1 MRRILSIGVAV
12 VFALISGMLTFSA
25 GVSAS
30 EGENDNVIDEKFG
43 QPIVVYG
50 ESLTEEQKEQV
61 RRLLDVDDPSMVQEH
76 IVTAED
82 LVNYIN
88 GDPNSNM
95 YSSAKIIRK
104 EDGHGLEVKIMN
116 PEYITQVTKDMY
128 ANALLTAGIEN
139 AVVEVASPLKV
150 TGHSALTGI
159 YKAYHVEGE
168 SLNQDRMEVANEELS
183 LATKLAE
190 KEGMDQEKVSELLT
204 QIKQAISEQNPAS
217 KEEVEQIIQE
227 QLDKLNLELSPEDR
241 ELLIN
246 LFEKMRTI
254 NIDFDSVRSQL
265 ETLAN
270 DIRGRIEDVT
280 GDTGFFQAIVNFFKK
295 IIEWIA
301 SLF

>member
-1 MRRILSIGVAV
+1 MRRILLIGVAV

-116 PEYITQVTKDMY
+116 PESITQVTKDMY

-150 TGHSALTGI
+150 TG
-159 YKAYHVEGE
+159 
-168 SLNQDRMEVANEELS
+168 
-183 LATKLAE
+183 
-190 KEGMDQEKVSELLT
+190 
-204 QIKQAISEQNPAS
+204 
-217 KEEVEQIIQE
+217 
-227 QLDKLNLELSPEDR
+227 
-241 ELLIN
+241 
-246 LFEKMRTI
+246 
-254 NIDFDSVRSQL
+254 
-265 ETLAN
+265 TLP
-270 DIRGRIEDVT
+270 
-280 GDTGFFQAIVNFFKK
+280 
-295 IIEWIA
+295 
-301 SLF
+301 

>member
-1 MRRILSIGVAV
+1 MRRILLIGVAV
-12 VFALISGMLTFSA
+12 VFALISGMLTFST

-116 PEYITQVTKDMY
+116 PESITQVTKDMY

>member
-12 VFALISGMLTFSA
+12 VFALISGMLTFST

-116 PEYITQVTKDMY
+116 PESITQVTKDMY

-150 TGHSALTGI
+150 TG
-159 YKAYHVEGE
+159 
-168 SLNQDRMEVANEELS
+168 
-183 LATKLAE
+183 
-190 KEGMDQEKVSELLT
+190 
-204 QIKQAISEQNPAS
+204 
-217 KEEVEQIIQE
+217 
-227 QLDKLNLELSPEDR
+227 
-241 ELLIN
+241 
-246 LFEKMRTI
+246 
-254 NIDFDSVRSQL
+254 
-265 ETLAN
+265 TLP
-270 DIRGRIEDVT
+270 
-280 GDTGFFQAIVNFFKK
+280 
-295 IIEWIA
+295 
-301 SLF
+301 

>member
-1 MRRILSIGVAV
+1 M
-12 VFALISGMLTFSA
+12 
-25 GVSAS
+25 
-30 EGENDNVIDEKFG
+30 
-43 QPIVVYG
+43 
-50 ESLTEEQKEQV
+50 
-61 RRLLDVDDPSMVQEH
+61 
-76 IVTAED
+76 
-82 LVNYIN
+82 
-88 GDPNSNM
+88 
-95 YSSAKIIRK
+95 
-104 EDGHGLEVKIMN
+104 
-116 PEYITQVTKDMY
+116 
-128 ANALLTAGIEN
+128 
-139 AVVEVASPLKV
+139 
-150 TGHSALTGI
+150 
-159 YKAYHVEGE
+159 EGE

>member
-1 MRRILSIGVAV
+1 MRRILLIGVAV
-12 VFALISGMLTFSA
+12 VFALISGMLTFST